1 MNELFFTKL
10 QILGG
15 VPNALFAFFMT
26 LLCGMIVAVVYWLGA
41 NKPSKFMVISL
52 IMIPV
57 IVQVVIMMVN
67 GSIGA
72 GVAATGAFSLIR
84 FRSAQGTSRD
94 ISMLFFCMAAG
105 LVAGMGFVSYALFF
119 TVILAIVVIFLE
131 KVLAMREGCG
141 MSQLK
146 IMIPEDMDYRGVFD
160 EILKGYTTSNKLVS
174 VRTIR
179 MGTMYELDYQ
189 IRMKKDASEKEMID
203 KLRCRNGNLTISL
216 GVVPDQIEVL

>member
-1 MNELFFTKL
+1 MNELFFTKS

-15 VPNALFAFFMT
+15 VPNALFALFMT

-119 TVILAIVVIFLE
+119 TVILAVVVIILE

-146 IMIPEDMDYRGVFD
+146 IVIPEDMDYRGVFD
-160 EILKGYTTSNKLVS
+160 EILKEYTASNKLVS

-189 IRMKKDASEKEMID
+189 IRMKKDASEKEMMD

>member
-1 MNELFFTKL
+1 MNELFFSKM

-15 VPNALFAFFMT
+15 IPTALMVLFIT
-26 LLCGMIVAVVYWLGA
+26 LLCGMIVAIVYWLGA
-41 NKPSKFMVISL
+41 TKPSKFMVISL

-119 TVILAIVVIFLE
+119 TVILAIVVVVLE
-131 KVLAMREGCG
+131 KLLAMRDGNS

-146 IMIPEDMDYRGVFD
+146 IVIPEDMDYRGVFD
-160 EILKGYTTSNKLVS
+160 EVLKEYAAFSKLVS

-179 MGTMYELDYQ
+179 MGTMYELDYHV
-189 IRMKKDASEKEMID
+189 RMKKGVSEKEMID

-216 GVVPDQIEVL
+216 GVVPDQVEVL

>member
-15 VPNALFAFFMT
+15 VPNALFALFMT

-84 FRSAQGTSRD
+84 FRSTPGTAKE
-94 ISMLFFCMAAG
+94 I
-105 LVAGMGFVSYALFF
+105 
-119 TVILAIVVIFLE
+119 
-131 KVLAMREGCG
+131 
-141 MSQLK
+141 
-146 IMIPEDMDYRGVFD
+146 IPE
-160 EILKGYTTSNKLVS
+160 
-174 VRTIR
+174 
-179 MGTMYELDYQ
+179 
-189 IRMKKDASEKEMID
+189 
-203 KLRCRNGNLTISL
+203 
-216 GVVPDQIEVL
+216 